1 MLSEEE
7 KDKLDKIF
15 YGGENYLFGINKF
28 MNELTKEKINIP
40 QDKIKYYYNNQEVVQ
55 RFKPKEKMKRI
66 KINEGSRP
74 FEKIYGDT
82 MFLTDENIALLNFID
97 YYTRFCFIFIFRNAK
112 QINSKN
118 STKCLQKIIDY
129 ARNRDYEISK
139 IITDQG
145 SEFFGEFSKLCEKNN
160 IKQEYAKTGDKKK
173 HLL

>member
-1 MLSEEE
+1 MLSKEE

-15 YGGENYLFGINKF
+15 YEGENFLFGINKF
-28 MNELTKEKINIP
+28 MKVLRKEKINI
-40 QDKIKYYYNNQEVVQ
+40 QQNKIKYYYDNQEVVQ
-55 RFKPKEKMKRI
+55 RFKIKEKMIRI

-82 MFLTDENIALLNFID
+82 MFLTDVNIALLNFID

-118 STKCLQKIIDY
+118 STKCLQEKIDY
-129 ARNRDYEISK
+129 ARDKDYEISK

-145 SEFFGEFSKLCEKNN
+145 SEFYGEFSKLCEKNKIN
-160 IKQEYAKTGDKKK
+160 
-173 HLL
+173 H